1 MGVQRVRH
9 ARTAGEVD
17 DEADVVLD
25 RDSFAEHVLVAQI
38 AVEMLVEVVELVKFR
53 IAAKVEREG
62 IGRPPVDTAT
72 RWPVA
77 ESAGLRVLAPVEI

>member
-1 MGVQRVRH
+1 
-9 ARTAGEVD
+9 
-17 DEADVVLD
+17 
-25 RDSFAEHVLVAQI
+25 
-38 AVEMLVEVVELVKFR
+38 MLVEVVELVKFR